1 MELWEQSLEP
11 WQPTTMSMTDTV
23 ELLYSAIED
32 AERVVYAMHK
42 LRNNTEENWW
52 YEQEGKPLGEL
63 LDTLMDLECSMQME
77 NDDEEAKEESSKE
90 WGF

>member
-1 MELWEQSLEP
+1 
-11 WQPTTMSMTDTV
+11 MSMTDHV

-52 YEQEGKPLGEL
+52 YEQEGTPLGEL
-63 LDTLMDLECSMQME
+63 LDTLIDLECSMEME
-77 NDDEEAKEESSKE
+77 NDDEEEKEESSE
-90 WGF
+90 E